1 VERVLNAG
9 DVSVGGFDH
18 DVGESK
24 QPHDEI
30 MQFVIFE
37 EELMEVGAGDLV
49 GSVSYLHYASQL
61 ACAHAVLLLQQTHE
75 LLHKVF
81 FPFD

>member
-1 VERVLNAG
+1 
-9 DVSVGGFDH
+9 
-18 DVGESK
+18 
-24 QPHDEI
+24 
-30 MQFVIFE
+30 
-37 EELMEVGAGDLV
+37 MEVGAGDLV